1 MRHFR
6 KDHGQDRPRR
16 VYYNQ
21 SDFSGL
27 GNRPISFLSIDEFR
41 NGDDWI
47 FARDRLSQIV
57 QKELLSTAPQVTPGS
72 VSWHDVWASIVPSV
86 IPSHWITVGWRDR
99 WIKAEKVNVVQI
111 PVSLGRTE
119 DVIAI
124 AGQVFFAI
132 DALSKPKSLESI
144 EKRDRAVLSITLF
157 WTIAIAVR
165 EDMRSRY
172 RGTPFG

>member
-1 MRHFR
+1 MRHLR
-6 KDHGQDRPRR
+6 KNSRQDRPRR
-16 VYYNQ
+16 IYYNQ
-21 SDFSGL
+21 SEFSGL
-27 GNRPISFLSIDEFR
+27 GNRLVTFIAIDEFR
-41 NGDDWI
+41 NGDEWI
-47 FARDRLSQIV
+47 FARDRLSEVV
-57 QKELLSTAPQVTPGS
+57 QKELLATAPQVSPGA

-99 WIKAEKVNVVQI
+99 WIKAEKVNIVQI
-111 PVSLGRTE
+111 PLSLGGTE

-132 DALSKPKSLESI
+132 DALSKPKSLETI

-165 EDMRSRY
+165 EEMRSRY
-172 RGTPFG
+172 RG